1 MATTDIITGQFVRI
15 SQTPASIGDR
25 VVARLIDMLVLFCY
39 LFSAIEFYNFY
50 GVSANRTAEW
60 LIPLLILLPA
70 MSYTFL
76 CEMFFHGQTIGKHIR
91 HIRTVKVDGSTPTM
105 GALLLRWM
113 LNLIDIYFYCIGLL
127 FIACTRKHQ
136 RLGDLAAGTMVV
148 QLLDYKH
155 LHITLDEFDYAPRN
169 YHPVYVSAQR
179 LSVGQ
184 VDIIRKTIDSYSQ
197 SNQRQIDTLA
207 DKVRCFLEIEQ
218 QDQDSLTFLTTLLHD
233 YQYYAL
239 ELV

>member
-60 LIPLLILLPA
+60 LIP
-70 MSYTFL
+70 
-76 CEMFFHGQTIGKHIR
+76 HGQTIGKHIR
-91 HIRTVKVDGSTPTM
+91 HMRTVKVDGSTPTM

-155 LHITLDEFDYAPRN
+155 LHITLDEFDYARRN

>member
-1 MATTDIITGQFVRI
+1 M
-15 SQTPASIGDR
+15 
-25 VVARLIDMLVLFCY
+25 
-39 LFSAIEFYNFY
+39 
-50 GVSANRTAEW
+50 
-60 LIPLLILLPA
+60 
-70 MSYTFL
+70 
-76 CEMFFHGQTIGKHIR
+76 
-91 HIRTVKVDGSTPTM
+91 
-105 GALLLRWM
+105 
-113 LNLIDIYFYCIGLL
+113 
-127 FIACTRKHQ
+127 
-136 RLGDLAAGTMVV
+136 GDLAAGTMVV

-155 LHITLDEFDYAPRN
+155 LHITLDEFDYARRN

>member
-91 HIRTVKVDGSTPTM
+91 H
-105 GALLLRWM
+105 
-113 LNLIDIYFYCIGLL
+113 
-127 FIACTRKHQ
+127 ACTRKHQ

-155 LHITLDEFDYAPRN
+155 LHITLDEFDYARRN

>member
-127 FIACTRKHQ
+127 FIAC
-136 RLGDLAAGTMVV
+136 
-148 QLLDYKH
+148 DYKH
-155 LHITLDEFDYAPRN
+155 LHITLDEFDYARRN